1 MFRPFALVLSLALTV
16 PASALACSCDSGMW
30 NSADQA
36 RASVDAIF
44 VGVPASDSEVF
55 NGMNR
60 TRFSVISNL
69 KNTNYKAVNLYTRI
83 PSGANCGIGFYRD
96 GGVMVVLAGR
106 QNGRYL
112 ATACGVRAL
121 SSSSWMATFLREL
134 KGTP

>member
-1 MFRPFALVLSLALTV
+1 MQRLFAFVFALT
-16 PASALACSCDSGMW
+16 ASAGALACSCDSDMW
-30 NSADQA
+30 SSSSQA

-44 VGVPASDSEVF
+44 IGVPASDSEVI

-60 TRFSVISNL
+60 TTFSVLSNL
-69 KNTNYKAVNLYTRI
+69 KSTNYKTVQLYTRV
-83 PSGANCGIGFYRD
+83 PSGANCGMGFYRD

-106 QNGRYL
+106 QNGRYS
-112 ATACGVRAL
+112 ATSCGIRAL